1 MGKGSREVKELLEK
15 TRRLNILLQGTGGQP
30 VAYEDMAQVLS
41 DLMEGNVYIIDQ
53 RGGILG
59 YALLEEFECPV
70 MLEEVLQAGFF
81 PERYANWLLRVQ
93 ESSPNISQEGLTCV
107 FKEGHEC
114 PLPSKVTTIVPIL
127 GGGER
132 LGTLILARYSRPF
145 EEGELILSE
154 YGATVVGMELLRKR
168 SEEREKEAREK
179 KAVEIAINS
188 LSYSELEAIL
198 EIFRELNDQHQR
210 GESDG
215 RSGMLVA
222 SRIADKVQI
231 TRSVIVNAL
240 RKFEGAGV
248 LKARSLGMKGTH
260 IEVLND
266 HLTRELQ
273 KLDDRASQS

>member
-1 MGKGSREVKELLEK
+1 MR
-15 TRRLNILLQGTGGQP
+15 
-30 VAYEDMAQVLS
+30 
-41 DLMEGNVYIIDQ
+41 
-53 RGGILG
+53 
-59 YALLEEFECPV
+59 
-70 MLEEVLQAGFF
+70 
-81 PERYANWLLRVQ
+81 
-93 ESSPNISQEGLTCV
+93 SPST
-107 FKEGHEC
+107 
-114 PLPSKVTTIVPIL
+114 
-127 GGGER
+127 
-132 LGTLILARYSRPF
+132 A
-145 EEGELILSE
+145 
-154 YGATVVGMELLRKR
+154 
-168 SEEREKEAREK
+168 
-179 KAVEIAINS
+179 
-188 LSYSELEAIL
+188 SYSELEAIL